1 MEVATGSPVDVTF
14 RCDAETFSLLA
25 YGRLSPNSAISQG
38 SLTNQGDQ
46 EWTDIFIRSFNGG

>member
-1 MEVATGSPVDVTF
+1 MEVATGSTVDVTF
-14 RCDAETFSLLA
+14 RCDAEPFSLLA